1 MFKQTPNPPHTDPQS
16 SHETL
21 DSEKLD
27 EAAQR
32 ALDYYLKPNHGQ
44 PDKKPYK
51 QPDYFIVAPDAD
63 PEGMLAHTY
72 ETFCSVSTL
81 ILDLSEDL
89 EGAPRNLALAIHQM
103 GEMGVLLLEK
113 MLDNEAKVQR

>member
-1 MFKQTPNPPHTDPQS
+1 MIKPTPNPPHTDPQS
-16 SHETL
+16 PHETL
-21 DSEKLD
+21 SPEKLD

-32 ALDYYLKPNHGQ
+32 ALDYYLKPNHDQ
-44 PDKKPYK
+44 PEKKPEK
-51 QPDYFIVAPDAD
+51 HLDYFIVAPDAD

-103 GEMGVLLLEK
+103 GEMGVLLLER

>member
-1 MFKQTPNPPHTDPQS
+1 MIKPTPNPP
-16 SHETL
+16 HETL

-32 ALDYYLKPNHGQ
+32 ALDYYPKPNHGQ
-44 PDKKPYK
+44 ADKKTDK
-51 QPDYFIVAPDAD
+51 QLDYFIVSPDAD
-63 PEGMLAHTY
+63 PEGMLAHSY

-103 GEMGVLLLEK
+103 GEMGVLLLERL
-113 MLDNEAKVQR
+113 MDNEAKIQR

>member
-1 MFKQTPNPPHTDPQS
+1 MFKPTPNPPHT
-16 SHETL
+16 L
-21 DSEKLD
+21 DAQKLD
-27 EAAQR
+27 EAAQK
-32 ALDYYLKPNHGQ
+32 ALDYYLKPDTE
-44 PDKKPYK
+44 PPPKTEK

-113 MLDNEAKVQR
+113 MLDNEAKIQR

>member
-1 MFKQTPNPPHTDPQS
+1 MFKATPNPPHTDPLS
-16 SHETL
+16 PHETL
-21 DSEKLD
+21 DSEKLE

-44 PDKKPYK
+44 PDKKTDK
-51 QPDYFIVAPDAD
+51 QLDYFIVAPDAN
-63 PEGMLAHTY
+63 PEGMLAHSY

-103 GEMGVLLLEK
+103 GEMGVLLLERL
-113 MLDNEAKVQR
+113 LDNEAKIQR

>member
-1 MFKQTPNPPHTDPQS
+1 MIKPTPNPPKADPRPARKS
-16 SHETL
+16 L
-21 DSEKLD
+21 DAKNLD
-27 EAAQR
+27 KAAQK
-32 ALDYYLKPNHGQ
+32 ALDHYLKPD
-44 PDKKPYK
+44 PSKPER
-51 QPDYFIVAPDAD
+51 QLDYFIVAPDAD

-113 MLDNEAKVQR
+113 LLDNEARVQR

>member
-1 MFKQTPNPPHTDPQS
+1 MMIKPTPNPPHTDPLS
-16 SHETL
+16 L
-21 DSEKLD
+21 DTEKLD
-27 EAAQR
+27 EAAQK

-44 PDKKPYK
+44 PDKKTVKP
-51 QPDYFIVAPDAD
+51 PDYFIVAPDAD

>member
-1 MFKQTPNPPHTDPQS
+1 MFKQTPNPPHTAP
-16 SHETL
+16 ETL
-21 DSEKLD
+21 DPEKLD

-113 MLDNEAKVQR
+113 MLDNETRVQR

>member
-1 MFKQTPNPPHTDPQS
+1 MFKATPNPPKTDSAHKP
-16 SHETL
+16 L
-21 DSEKLD
+21 DSKKLD
-27 EAAQR
+27 KAAQK
-32 ALDYYLKPNHGQ
+32 ALDHYLKPDT
-44 PDKKPYK
+44 PDKPAR
-51 QPDYFIVAPDAD
+51 QLDYFIVAPDAD

-113 MLDNEAKVQR
+113 LLDNEAKVQR

>member
-1 MFKQTPNPPHTDPQS
+1 MIKPTPNPPRTDSQS
-16 SHETL
+16 AHKTL
-21 DSEKLD
+21 NTKKLD
-27 EAAQR
+27 KAAQK
-32 ALDYYLKPNHGQ
+32 ALDHYLKPDPG
-44 PDKKPYK
+44 KPER
-51 QPDYFIVAPDAD
+51 QLDYFIVAPDAD

>member
-1 MFKQTPNPPHTDPQS
+1 MIKPTPNPPKTDSQPA
-16 SHETL
+16 HKTL
-21 DSEKLD
+21 DTKKLD
-27 EAAQR
+27 KAAQK
-32 ALDYYLKPNHGQ
+32 ALDHYLKPNADK
-44 PDKKPYK
+44 PDKPER
-51 QPDYFIVAPDAD
+51 QLDYFIVAPDAD

-113 MLDNEAKVQR
+113 LLDNEAKVQR

>member
-1 MFKQTPNPPHTDPQS
+1 MIKPTPNPPHTDPL
-16 SHETL
+16 L
-21 DSEKLD
+21 DPEKL
-27 EAAQR
+27 EQATQR
-32 ALDYYLKPNHGQ
+32 ALDYYLKPHAEQ
-44 PDKKPYK
+44 PDPKTAK
-51 QPDYFIVAPDAD
+51 QLDYFIVAPDAD

-103 GEMGVLLLEK
+103 GEMGVLLLER

>member
-1 MFKQTPNPPHTDPQS
+1 MIKPTPNPPHTDPLS
-16 SHETL
+16 PHDTL
-21 DSEKLD
+21 DPEKLD
-27 EAAQR
+27 QAAQR
-32 ALDYYLKPNHGQ
+32 ALDYYLKPNNGQ
-44 PDKKPYK
+44 PDQKTAK
-51 QPDYFIVAPDAD
+51 QLDYFIVAPDAD

-103 GEMGVLLLEK
+103 GEMGVLLLERL
-113 MLDNEAKVQR
+113 LDNEAKVQR

>member
-1 MFKQTPNPPHTDPQS
+1 MFKATPNPPHTDPLS
-16 SHETL
+16 PDT
-21 DSEKLD
+21 EKLD

-113 MLDNEAKVQR
+113 MLDNEARVQR

>member
-1 MFKQTPNPPHTDPQS
+1 MIKSTPHPPKPDPRPA
-16 SHETL
+16 HKTL
-21 DSEKLD
+21 DAKKLD
-27 EAAQR
+27 KAAQK
-32 ALDYYLKPNHGQ
+32 ALDHYLKPDPG
-44 PDKKPYK
+44 KPER

-113 MLDNEAKVQR
+113 LMDNEGKVQR

>member
-1 MFKQTPNPPHTDPQS
+1 MFKATPNPPHK
-16 SHETL
+16 TL
-21 DSEKLD
+21 DAKKLD
-27 EAAQR
+27 KAAQK
-32 ALDYYLKPNHGQ
+32 ALDHYLKPDT
-44 PDKKPYK
+44 PDKPAR
-51 QPDYFIVAPDAD
+51 QLDYFIVAPDAD

-113 MLDNEAKVQR
+113 LLDNEAKVQR

>member
-1 MFKQTPNPPHTDPQS
+1 MIKPTPNPPH
-16 SHETL
+16 ETL
-21 DSEKLD
+21 DPEKLD

-63 PEGMLAHTY
+63 PVQPRPGDSPDGRDGGVVAG
-72 ETFCSVSTL
+72 
-81 ILDLSEDL
+81 EDA
-89 EGAPRNLALAIHQM
+89 G
-103 GEMGVLLLEK
+103 
-113 MLDNEAKVQR
+113 

>member
-1 MFKQTPNPPHTDPQS
+1 MIKPTPNPPKKASRPTAKTA
-16 SHETL
+16 EEINL
-21 DSEKLD
+21 DK
-27 EAAQR
+27 AAQK
-32 ALDYYLKPNHGQ
+32 ALDHYLKP
-44 PDKKPYK
+44 DKPAKS
-51 QPDYFIVAPDAD
+51 QRQLDCFIVAPDAD
-63 PEGMLAHTY
+63 PEGMLVHTY

-113 MLDNEAKVQR
+113 LLDGETKVQR

>member
-1 MFKQTPNPPHTDPQS
+1 MIKPTPNPPHTDPLS
-16 SHETL
+16 PHETL
-21 DSEKLD
+21 DPEKLD

-44 PDKKPYK
+44 PDKKPGK

>member
-1 MFKQTPNPPHTDPQS
+1 MIKPTPNPPHTDPLS
-16 SHETL
+16 PHETL
-21 DSEKLD
+21 DAEKLD
-27 EAAQR
+27 QAAQKV
-32 ALDYYLKPNHGQ
+32 LDYYLKPNHGQ
-44 PDKKPYK
+44 PDKKPDK

-103 GEMGVLLLEK
+103 GEMGVLLLERL
-113 MLDNEAKVQR
+113 LDNEARVQR

>member
-1 MFKQTPNPPHTDPQS
+1 MFKATPNPPHTDPLS
-16 SHETL
+16 PHETL
-21 DSEKLD
+21 DPEKLD
-27 EAAQR
+27 EAARR

-44 PDKKPYK
+44 PDKKTDK
-51 QPDYFIVAPDAD
+51 QLDYFIVAPDAD
-63 PEGMLAHTY
+63 PEGMLAHSY

-103 GEMGVLLLEK
+103 GEMGVLLLERL
-113 MLDNEAKVQR
+113 LDNEAKIQR